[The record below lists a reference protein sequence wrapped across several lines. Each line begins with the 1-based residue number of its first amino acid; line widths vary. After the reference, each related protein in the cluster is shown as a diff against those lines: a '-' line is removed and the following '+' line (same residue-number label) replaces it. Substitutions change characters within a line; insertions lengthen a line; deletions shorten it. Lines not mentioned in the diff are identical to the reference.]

1 MSLTGQI
8 LIVDDEP
15 HVRLY
20 LTLIVR
26 TLGQF
31 EVVGVSNG
39 LEGLATYRAFTTPPS
54 LIMLDV
60 NMPGIDGIE
69 TLRLLRSA
77 GAACPIVMLT
87 SLATRQRVE
96 EAITSGADHY
106 IRKDT
111 PREDIL
117 VQLKSVL
124 DDAADIDPPALPPP
138 SPPSA

>member
-1 MSLTGQI
+1 MSLNGQI

-26 TLGQF
+26 TLGQV
-31 EVVGVSNG
+31 EVQGASNG
-39 LEGLATYRAFTTPPS
+39 LEGLAAYRALTTQPA

-77 GAACPIVMLT
+77 GATCPIVMLT

-111 PREDIL
+111 PREDII
-117 VQLKSVL
+117 VQLKTVL
-124 DDAADIDPPALPPP
+124 DDSAEQDAPAIPPP
-138 SPPSA
+138 LPAG

>member
-1 MSLTGQI
+1 MLLTGKI

-26 TLGQF
+26 ALGQF
-31 EVVGVSNG
+31 EVLGASNG
-39 LEGLATYRAFTTPPS
+39 LEGLATYRTFTAQPS

-69 TLRLLRSA
+69 TLRMLRSA
-77 GAACPIVMLT
+77 GATCPIVMLT

-124 DDAADIDPPALPPP
+124 DDSADFDPPLPPTP
-138 SPPSA
+138 AAPAA